1 MTDVTK
7 YKSVAIK
14 IDVYNKAKPMAQK
27 KYMSMGSYLHYL
39 IDKEH
44 EQESNQINI
53 QNGEDHDVSRTTEQ
67 R

>member
-1 MTDVTK
+1 MPDVTK

-44 EQESNQINI
+44 EQESNQPII
-53 QNGEDHDVSRTTEQ
+53 QNGEDHSARTTE
-67 R
+67 

>member
-44 EQESNQINI
+44 NQENDQSSV
-53 QNGEDHDVSRTTEQ
+53 QNGEDHDVRPTEQ

>member
-1 MTDVTK
+1 MTDISK

-44 EQESNQINI
+44 EQESNQ
-53 QNGEDHDVSRTTEQ
+53 
-67 R
+67 